1 MSIKDIN
8 QELIKLWEDKQDF
21 LIEMNQG
28 ARIPCPIFYKKFTQE
43 DIGKILFIGMNPSF
57 NKEYI
62 RRAITNSGIGIK
74 FEDIYNCSPD
84 DEYINNIQKMDS
96 WARQEKNNEKTQHSY
111 FSKFDQLLP
120 LNKQGAKLKWNH
132 IDLFFY
138 RKTSQ
143 KDFKQ
148 MILEKGVKLNSFGEA
163 QFKLSTRLI
172 KELQP
177 CLIVVVNAFASELI
191 KEQINLS
198 DSVDWGITFD
208 EDKGYD
214 LLSWNEY
221 SKDVP
226 IFFSSMLT
234 GQRALDNHSFKRLQW
249 HVKQALKDKKI
260 I

>member
-1 MSIKDIN
+1 MNEIN
-8 QELIKLWEDKQDF
+8 KKILEIWKENFKN
-21 LIEMNQG
+21 ESG
-28 ARIPCPIFYKKFTQE
+28 KHPCPIFYKKFTPE
-43 DIGKILFIGMNPSF
+43 DKDKILFIGMNPSF
-57 NKEYI
+57 KDEYV
-62 RRAITNSGIGIK
+62 RGAITNSKVKVG
-74 FEDIYNCSPD
+74 FEDIYNWSAHD
-84 DEYINNIQKMDS
+84 DEYINQINLLDS
-96 WARQEKNNEKTQHSY
+96 WAYQKNDNEKTQHSY
-111 FSKFDQLLP
+111 FNKFEQLLP
-120 LNKQGAKLKWNH
+120 FENNDKKLAWNH

-148 MILEKGVKLNSFGEA
+148 MILEKGGKLNSFGEA

-191 KEQINLS
+191 KEQINLG
-198 DSVDWGITFD
+198 DSADWGITFD

-214 LLSWNEY
+214 LLSWNEC

-249 HVKQALKDKKI
+249 HVKQALKDKNI